1 MTIETDAVPQPAA
14 LTVEETPPSA
24 AQESVDTE
32 HMLIKRIVKN
42 TDGGVDATISLTA
55 GQAHFLLNFAMT
67 LLLAQGAAVFVDVP
81 EQEGSEVIDQ
91 GDLVLGERIQ
101 TDESSST

>member
-81 EQEGSEVIDQ
+81 EQDVGSEVIDQ
-91 GDLVLGERIQ
+91 GDLVLGERI
-101 TDESSST
+101 DVPNE